1 MTMKQFLFALF
12 ALPMVLTAGSLAFHR
27 NYMDHAVLQRDQLIG
42 ISGLATPGAEVQ
54 LVIDSDCSDY
64 PVKYDLSCEA
74 DEDGEWLV
82 KAELP
87 AGGPLTITAKCGEEV
102 VTLKD
107 VLVGEVWICSGQSNM
122 EQPIW
127 GASPF
132 WRVIDGEYVA
142 NQMPTLPQIRHFRTQ
157 KSTSLEREQDEPF
170 GFWEVLTPESALHT
184 SAIGYFFARQLYRD
198 LQVPIGIIEAN
209 WGGMP
214 IRSFMSRQTFQ
225 AIDREDVLLQI
236 DTIIADAKGTDYA
249 ELPTDLQ
256 KRFEVMSKRWEKKL
270 MDTED
275 PADREAAQNWMAP
288 ELDEEEWEL
297 LPATIEAT
305 SFWRDRAPIGV
316 EWFRT
321 TVDIPADWAGKTLL
335 LSLGAIDE
343 VDTTY
348 FNGVQVG
355 SLGFEVP
362 NFWEVPRKY
371 VVPAELVKAGRAVI
385 AIREVNSAGASGL
398 FGPEE
403 EWFIARQD
411 APQERIPLN
420 NGWRHRL
427 EGKLDA
433 AIGLMRPAVGSSNLP
448 IDQPSTA
455 TTLFNSMVAP
465 WRRYAV
471 RGEIWY
477 QGESDCGR
485 EPEYYIFQQA
495 MVADRRRQWHYDDYA
510 FLWCQLSGFERH
522 CPDNRGAEDF
532 WKENNPNRQ
541 HSWINFRDMQ
551 RLLLDVIPNS
561 GMAVTIDHGDAY
573 DIHPHRKEEVGF
585 RLAKEA
591 ERICYGFQGITAGPY
606 YKSSEVDGD
615 KFILHFDNVGAGL
628 ASLDGKPLGCF
639 AIAGADGKYFWA
651 KAEIVGNTVVLTAPE
666 VPEPVKASY
675 GAVTYD
681 ERLNFGNANG
691 FPASPFFTEKPAW
704 MK

>member
-1 MTMKQFLFALF
+1 MKRILFTLV
-12 ALPMVLTAGSLAFHR
+12 ALPMVLSAGSLSFHR

-42 ISGLATPGAEVQ
+42 IGGLATPGAEVQ
-54 LVIDSDCSDY
+54 LVIESDRPDY

-74 DEDGEWLV
+74 DEAGEWEV

-87 AGGPLTITAKCGEEV
+87 AGGPLTITAKSGDEV
-102 VTLKD
+102 VSLTD
-107 VLVGEVWICSGQSNM
+107 VLVGEVWLCSGQSNM
-122 EQPIW
+122 QQPVW
-127 GASPF
+127 GTSPV
-132 WRVIDGEYVA
+132 WRVIDGDYVA
-142 NQMPTLPQIRHFRTQ
+142 SQMPAFPHIRHFRTNLI
-157 KSTSLEREQDEPF
+157 TSLDVEQSEPN
-170 GFWEVLTPESALHT
+170 GEWEVLMPESALHT

-214 IRSFMSRQTFQ
+214 IRSFMSRQSF
-225 AIDREDVLLQI
+225 AKLGREDVLIQI
-236 DTIIADAKGTDYA
+236 DAIIADAKGTDYDN
-249 ELPTDLQ
+249 LPKDAQERQAALT
-256 KRFEVMSKRWEKKL
+256 KAWEQKL
-270 MDTED
+270 MASESEED
-275 PADREAAQNWMAP
+275 RLAAADWMKP
-288 ELDEEEWEL
+288 ELDDSGWEIL
-297 LPATIEAT
+297 APAVESTA
-305 SFWRDRAPIGV
+305 FLGDKAPIGV

-321 TVDIPADWAGKTLL
+321 TVEIPDDWAGEELL

-348 FNGVQVG
+348 FNGVKVG

-362 NFWEVPRKY
+362 NFWEIPRKY
-371 VVPAELVKAGRAVI
+371 TIPAGLVKAGRAVV

-398 FGPEE
+398 FGPLDD
-403 EWFIARQD
+403 WYVARTSS
-411 APQERIPLN
+411 PEVRIPLT
-420 NGWRHRL
+420 NGWLHRL
-427 EGKLDA
+427 EGKLSKT
-433 AIGLMRPAVGSSNLP
+433 IGLARPASGAANTP
-448 IDQPSTA
+448 IEQPSLA

-465 WRRYAV
+465 WRRYGV

-485 EPEYYIFQQA
+485 EPEYYVFQQE
-495 MVADRRRQWHYDDYA
+495 MVADRREQWRNDDYA

-522 CPDNRGAEDF
+522 CPNDRGPEDF
-532 WKENNPNRQ
+532 WRDNDPNRD
-541 HSWINFRDMQ
+541 HPWLRFRNMQ
-551 RLLLDVIPNS
+551 FALLKVIPNS
-561 GMAVTIDHGDAY
+561 GMAVTFDHGDAY

-591 ERICYGFQGITAGPY
+591 ERLCYGYQGITAGPY
-606 YKSSEVDGD
+606 YRSHEVVGNQMV
-615 KFILHFDNVGAGL
+615 LHFDNVGAGL

-651 KAEIVGNTVVLTAPE
+651 DAKIVGDTVVLTAPE

-691 FPASPFFTEKPAW
+691 FPASPFYTAKPDW